1 MGNLFRQILAL
12 FGAFLGI
19 CEHIKLFL
27 YSKNAIKKQEKV
39 LLKLMKDNK
48 TTEYGKKN
56 SFKDVKSINDY
67 QSLVPFSNYL
77 DYEDYVMRMAHKG
90 EKGLITNRFVRRF
103 TESSGSTG
111 R

>member
-1 MGNLFRQILAL
+1 MGNFFRQILAL

-48 TTEYGKKN
+48 TTEYGK
-56 SFKDVKSINDY
+56 INKTEVLT
-67 QSLVPFSNYL
+67 SV
-77 DYEDYVMRMAHKG
+77 
-90 EKGLITNRFVRRF
+90 LII
-103 TESSGSTG
+103 
-111 R
+111 

>member
-1 MGNLFRQILAL
+1 MGNFLRQILAL

-48 TTEYGKKN
+48 ITEYGKKN
-56 SFKDVKSINDY
+56 NFTGVKSISDY
-67 QSLVPFSNYL
+67 QKLVPFS
-77 DYEDYVMRMAHKG
+77 D
-90 EKGLITNRFVRRF
+90 
-103 TESSGSTG
+103 
-111 R
+111 